1 MGLAAPLISR
11 GDVHYVRLDPTHG
24 SELRKTRPCV
34 VVSPDELN
42 HHLRTVIVAPMT
54 TSARAYPWL
63 VPCRFRGRKG
73 VVALDQIRAIDAER
87 LGKSSESSTL
97 RQCGGLW
104 AYYWKCSTSELAV
117 RPNRSRMGET
127 ECFLIDGRNKVRYG
141 YVVSTQP
148 TVRDHVADQIRQA
161 TDTE

>member
-87 LGKSSESSTL
+87 LGKKL
-97 RQCGGLW
+97 G
-104 AYYWKCSTSELAV
+104 ELNAETMRRAV
-117 RPNRSRMGET
+117 GVLLEM
-127 ECFLIDGRNKVRYG
+127 FDV
-141 YVVSTQP
+141 
-148 TVRDHVADQIRQA
+148 
-161 TDTE
+161 